1 VAKIIDSWT
10 NEAKVEEAEKRKKEA
25 EKKTKSAQE
34 DIEACHKDLNSKIG
48 PPLFSFFFLLVSLL
62 LLLLL
67 IPLFLLVRAEKIN
80 KDVNLLQQSQTELKT
95 KLATAEIEKAKLSN
109 LLKERFDNSEQ
120 ASKILSIVHDDALKD
135 ALAAIPQDLVVLTTL
150 PPLPP
155 LRNILGVGEVPQTPI
170 LGLPP
175 GAGIPMTPI
184 VGGMP
189 PPPPPGMGGGP
200 PPPPPPP
207 PGTGGGPPPPPP
219 PPGMGGGPPPPP
231 PPGPGGPGGPPP
243 PPGPG
248 GFAAV
253 PVGPPEK
260 PKKISKG
267 NLKPFM
273 WTKLKN
279 HTIVDTIWKDLDD
292 KKFLER
298 IEPEKEELEVLFVAA
313 QTSLLLA
320 LSSFFG
326 KVAQLSFPFFLP
338 SVDEGAAAPAAQE
351 AVQPVQITLVEPRR
365 AQNCST

>member
-1 VAKIIDSWT
+1 LPQGPKHQNWSDTVFFSWLRCYGAKLHPCSLPWG
-10 NEAKVEEAEKRKKEA
+10 KKFA
-25 EKKTKSAQE
+25 
-34 DIEACHKDLNSKIG
+34 D
-48 PPLFSFFFLLVSLL
+48 
-62 LLLLL
+62 
-67 IPLFLLVRAEKIN
+67 KIN

-95 KLATAEIEKAKLSN
+95 KLATAEIQRAKLSN
-109 LLKERFDNSEQ
+109 LLKERFDNPEQ
-120 ASKILSIVHDDALKD
+120 ASKILTILHEDALRD

-155 LRNILGVGEVPQTPI
+155 LRSVMGDVPQTPI

-175 GAGIPMTPI
+175 GVGIPMTPV
-184 VGGMP
+184 VGGAPPPPPGVGGPPPPPPGIGGGP

-200 PPPPPPP
+200 PL
-207 PGTGGGPPPPPP
+207 PPP

-279 HTIVDTIWKDLDD
+279 HTIADTIWKDLDD

-298 IEPEKEELEVLFVAA
+298 IEPEKEELEVLFVTT
-313 QTSLLLA
+313 QTGSLSA
-320 LSSFFG
+320 ICWRKIRFQNCSFWILFI
-326 KVAQLSFPFFLP
+326 FLG
-338 SVDEGAAAPAAQE
+338 EGAAAPVAQE
-351 AVQPVQITLVEPRR
+351 TVQPVQINLVEARR
-365 AQNCST
+365 AQNCSM